1 MSNSTIRAY
10 RAWLDDPANADD
22 PGRWRVEEGLADELR
37 RAGLQPD
44 AAAPEP
50 HDPEAALA
58 AQILAAAGRPAPT
71 AEREPQTEAELA
83 AQILASYR
91 GQR

>member
-44 AAAPEP
+44 AAAP

-58 AQILAAAGRPAPT
+58 AQILNAAGIDPRAP
-71 AEREPQTEAELA
+71 EREPKTEEEVA
-83 AQILASYR
+83 AQILANFR
-91 GQR
+91 GQ

>member
-1 MSNSTIRAY
+1 MSNATIREY
-10 RAWLDDPANADD
+10 RRWLDDPANADD
-22 PGRWRVEEGLADELR
+22 PGRWRAEEGLADELR

-44 AAAPEP
+44 AAAPR
-50 HDPEAALA
+50 DPEGELA

-71 AEREPQTEAELA
+71 AEREPRTEDELA
-83 AQILASYR
+83 AQILANFR

>member
-44 AAAPEP
+44 AAAP

-71 AEREPQTEAELA
+71 AEREPRTEDELA
-83 AQILASYR
+83 AQILANYR
-91 GQR
+91 GQ

>member
-58 AQILAAAGRPAPT
+58 AQILAAAGIDARAP
-71 AEREPQTEAELA
+71 ERAPQTEDELA
-83 AQILASYR
+83 AQILKAYR
-91 GQR
+91 GQ

>member
-44 AAAPEP
+44 AAAP

-58 AQILAAAGRPAPT
+58 ASILNAAGIDARAP
-71 AEREPQTEAELA
+71 EREPQTEDELA

-91 GQR
+91 GQ

>member
-22 PGRWRVEEGLADELR
+22 PGRWRVEQGLADELR

-44 AAAPEP
+44 AAAP

-58 AQILAAAGRPAPT
+58 AQILAAAGRPVPT
-71 AEREPQTEAELA
+71 AEREPQTEEEVA
-83 AQILASYR
+83 AQILANFR
-91 GQR
+91 GQ

>member
-1 MSNSTIRAY
+1 MSNAAIREY
-10 RAWLDDPANADD
+10 RRWLDDPANAHVE
-22 PGRWRVEEGLADELR
+22 GRHRADQGRTNEPR

-44 AAAPEP
+44 AAAP

-58 AQILAAAGRPAPT
+58 ASILNAAGIDARAP
-71 AEREPQTEAELA
+71 ERAPQSEEEVA
-83 AQILASYR
+83 AQILANYR

>member
-10 RAWLDDPANADD
+10 RAWLADPANADD

-44 AAAPEP
+44 AAAP

-58 AQILAAAGRPAPT
+58 ASILAAAGRPVPT

-83 AQILASYR
+83 AQILANFR

>member
-10 RAWLDDPANADD
+10 RAWLDDPANAHVE
-22 PGRWRVEEGLADELR
+22 GRHRVEQGLADELR

-44 AAAPEP
+44 AAAP

-58 AQILAAAGRPAPT
+58 ASILNAAGIDPRAP
-71 AEREPQTEAELA
+71 EREPQTEDELA
-83 AQILASYR
+83 AQILKAYR
-91 GQR
+91 GQ

>member
-44 AAAPEP
+44 AAAP
-50 HDPEAALA
+50 HDPEAELA
-58 AQILAAAGRPAPT
+58 ASILAAAGLDARAP
-71 AEREPQTEAELA
+71 ERAPQTEEEVA
-83 AQILASYR
+83 ASILRAYR
-91 GQR
+91 GQ